1 MPRTKPTDT
10 KAASSATARPP
21 FAPQKAGERGSRNTG
36 LTSERIAED
45 LAAFRRAG
53 GRIEVLG
60 VTRTLTRIEGETPP
74 TAAPTPAGKRRR

>member
-1 MPRTKPTDT
+1 MPRVKTPDPI
-10 KAASSATARPP
+10 AASPSKARPP
-21 FAPQKAGERGSRNTG
+21 FAPQKTGERGSRNTG

-60 VTRTLTRIEGETPP
+60 VTRTLTRIEGEAPSV
-74 TAAPTPAGKRRR
+74 APTPAGKRRR

>member
-1 MPRTKPTDT
+1 MPRVKTPDPI
-10 KAASSATARPP
+10 ATSPSKARPP
-21 FAPQKAGERGSRNTG
+21 FAPQKTGERGSRNTG

-60 VTRTLTRIEGETPP
+60 VTRTLTRIEGDTPS
-74 TAAPTPAGKRRR
+74 ATPAPDGKRRR

>member
-1 MPRTKPTDT
+1 MPRIKSPDT
-10 KAASSATARPP
+10 TAATARPP

-60 VTRTLTRIEGETPP
+60 VTRTLTRIEGEAPP
-74 TAAPTPAGKRRR
+74 AAAAPTPAGKRRR